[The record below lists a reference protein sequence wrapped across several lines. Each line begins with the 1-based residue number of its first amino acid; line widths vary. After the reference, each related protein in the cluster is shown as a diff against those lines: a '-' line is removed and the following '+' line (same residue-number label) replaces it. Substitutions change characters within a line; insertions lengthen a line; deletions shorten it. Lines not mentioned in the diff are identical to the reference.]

1 MKKERTG
8 EYVSPL
14 MESFVIGCEGVLCA
28 STLEGAGLENYW
40 GLGNDPQDIF

>member
-14 MESFVIGCEGVLCA
+14 MDSFIIRCEGVLCA
-28 STLEGAGLENYW
+28 STLEGAGLENYG
-40 GLGNDPQDIF
+40 GLVNDQQDIF

>member
-14 MESFVIGCEGVLCA
+14 MDSFVIRCEGVLCA
-28 STLEGAGLENYW
+28 STLEGAGLENYG
-40 GLGNDPQDIF
+40 GLVNDQQDIF

>member
-14 MESFVIGCEGVLCA
+14 MDSLVIRGEGVLCA

-40 GLGNDPQDIF
+40 GLGNDQQDSF

>member
-14 MESFVIGCEGVLCA
+14 MDSLVIRGEGVLCA
-28 STLEGAGLENYW
+28 STLEGASLESY
-40 GLGNDPQDIF
+40 LGIGDDQQDIF